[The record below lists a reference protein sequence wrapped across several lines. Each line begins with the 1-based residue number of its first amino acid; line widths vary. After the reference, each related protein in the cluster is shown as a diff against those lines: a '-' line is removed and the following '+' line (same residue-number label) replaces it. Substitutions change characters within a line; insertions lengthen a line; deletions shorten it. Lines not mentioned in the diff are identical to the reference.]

1 MTKVL
6 LVDDTLSQLD
16 IMDMYL
22 KESGYTV
29 IRINNPKEALKE
41 AIRHKP
47 DVVVTD
53 IVMPGLSGFEL
64 CRSFKNNP
72 ATAKIPIVI
81 CSSKNQEIDRIWGMR
96 QGAAAYLTK
105 PFTQKQLVRA
115 IELASCNLR

>member
-22 KESGYTV
+22 NESGYTV